1 MFEKWKLKLKTKEL
15 VMDLRMKSWD
25 RELGKILENF

>member
-15 VMDLRMKSWD
+15 VMDLQMKSWD
-25 RELGKILENF
+25 TELGKTLENF